1 MIESCTEI
9 FFPSGGT
16 TELLK
21 ILPKLWTG
29 SVSHISLWPY
39 QRQKAFSLRK
49 SCKLKTSSVET
60 KTNLWNLHFLSHLL
74 WVLGYI
80 STEEI
85 KNKIICFV
93 YSYVFSL
100 ICPPPYSRKV
110 EFSQDKCTV
119 MQSRCVFLYSALIP
133 KGCSRNFAVGQLF
146 NRVQL
151 FAIPWIAAFQTSLSF
166 TIFWSLFSLMS
177 NESVMP
183 SNRLILCHPQLLL
196 PSISPSSR
204 ILPQWVNPLHQVT
217 KISELQL

>member
-16 TELLK
+16 SELLK
-21 ILPKLWTG
+21 ILQKLQTG

-39 QRQKAFSLRK
+39 QRQNAFSLRK
-49 SCKLKTSSVET
+49 SFKLKTSSVET

-93 YSYVFSL
+93 YSYLFSL

-119 MQSRCVFLYSALIP
+119 MQSLCVFLYSALTP
-133 KGCSRNFAVGQLF
+133 KCCSRNFAVVQLF

-151 FAIPWIAAFQTSLSF
+151 FATPWIAAFQASPSF
-166 TIFWSLFSLMS
+166 TISWSLFSLMS

-196 PSISPSSR
+196 LSISPSIR
-204 ILPQWVNPLHQVT
+204 ILPQWVSPLHQVT